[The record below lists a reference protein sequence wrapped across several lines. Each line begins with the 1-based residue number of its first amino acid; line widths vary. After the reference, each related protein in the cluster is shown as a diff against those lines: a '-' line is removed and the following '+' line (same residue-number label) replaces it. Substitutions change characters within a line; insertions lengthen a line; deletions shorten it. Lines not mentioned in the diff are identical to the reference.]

1 MPAIAEL
8 ANNNDSTDGYK
19 TMDDEDIVYQITTY
33 GADFT
38 VDGLVKRFERGDIFI
53 PDFQRSYV
61 WTLRQASK
69 FIESILLGL
78 PIPSVFLY
86 REEKTHKLLIIDGLQ
101 RLSTLYAFY
110 KGKFPRSNQTF
121 RLKDVKSKYKNR
133 SLTELAEE
141 DHRRLE
147 DSVIHAMIIQQT
159 VPGNDNSSVYHIF
172 DRLNSNG
179 TPLHPQ
185 EMRAAI
191 YHGPFQELLAKLN
204 QESHWREIYGPIHKR
219 AKDQELVLRFLA
231 LANTRNAYIKPMK
244 IFLNKFMNENRSLNK
259 QSEKKLTAQFVDTIN
274 RAHEALGHR
283 AFRPQR
289 TINIAVF
296 DAMMIGIFES
306 VSATPNRIKT
316 AYQNLIHR
324 EEFMNL
330 CSKATSDEPNVAN
343 RINMAIEEIN
353 APK

>member
-1 MPAIAEL
+1 MSETAEL
-8 ANNNDSTDGYK
+8 IDNNDSIDEYK
-19 TMDDEDIVYQITTY
+19 TIDDEDIIYQITTY

-38 VDGLVKRFERGDIFI
+38 VDGLVKRFKRGDIFV

-86 REEKTHKLLIIDGLQ
+86 REEKTQKFLIIDGLQ
-101 RLSTLYAFY
+101 RLSTLRAYY
-110 KGKFPRSNQTF
+110 NQKFPRGNQTF
-121 RLKDVKSKYKNR
+121 RLKGVKAKYQNR
-133 SLTELAEE
+133 SMTELAEK
-141 DHRRLE
+141 DYRRLE

-159 VPGNDNSSVYHIF
+159 APSNDNSSVYHIF

-185 EMRAAI
+185 EIRAAI
-191 YHGPFQELLAKLN
+191 YHGSFQELLEKLN
-204 QESHWREIYGPIHKR
+204 QESNWREIYGPIHKR
-219 AKDQELVLRFLA
+219 GKDQEMVLRFLA
-231 LANTRNAYIKPMK
+231 LANNRHAYSKPMK
-244 IFLNKFMNENRSLNK
+244 IFLNKYMNKNRSLNK
-259 QSEKKLTAQFVDTIN
+259 ESEKQLSAQFVHTIN
-274 RAHEALGHR
+274 RAHDALGNR

-289 TINIAVF
+289 NMNIAVF
-296 DAMMIGIFES
+296 DAIMIGILES
-306 VSATPNRIKT
+306 TNATPIEIKT
-316 AYQNLIHR
+316 AYHNLIQK

-330 CSKATSDEPNVAN
+330 CGKATSDETNVAN

-353 APK
+353 AVR